1 MIRLNSEADSKVWM
15 EEDYNCN
22 YDYKALIV
30 LSGLFIFHL
39 ESFSRDIKWRDSMK
53 SSKLNKLVKIS
64 VLGTIGFLL
73 MFIEIPIP
81 IFPEFLKIDISDIPA
96 LVGGFALGPV
106 AGILIE
112 FMKNILHGIFKGST
126 VFVGEIANFLVG
138 SVLVGISAYI
148 YKRDKTKKGAIVG
161 LAIGAICMSI
171 VAGILNY
178 YVLLPLYE
186 KALNFPIKAVV
197 AIGNKLNPKIVDLKS
212 FIFWSIIPFNLL
224 KGVVVSLITAVIYKN
239 VSPILHERK

>member
-1 MIRLNSEADSKVWM
+1 
-15 EEDYNCN
+15 
-22 YDYKALIV
+22 
-30 LSGLFIFHL
+30 
-39 ESFSRDIKWRDSMK
+39 MK
-53 SSKLNKLVKIS
+53 NSKLNKLVKIS

-81 IFPEFLKIDISDIPA
+81 IFPDFLQIDISDIPA

-112 FMKNILHGIFKGST
+112 FMKNILHSIFKGST
-126 VFVGEIANFLVG
+126 VFVGEFANFLVG
-138 SVLVGISAYI
+138 SVLVGVSSYI
-148 YKRDKTKKGAIVG
+148 YKRDKTKKGALVG
-161 LAIGAICMSI
+161 LAIGTICMSL
-171 VAGILNY
+171 VAGLFTY

-186 KALNFPIKAVV
+186 KALNFPIKAIV

-224 KGVVVSLITAVIYKN
+224 KGAIVSLITSVIYKS
-239 VSPILHERK
+239 VSPILHEEK

>member
-1 MIRLNSEADSKVWM
+1 
-15 EEDYNCN
+15 
-22 YDYKALIV
+22 
-30 LSGLFIFHL
+30 
-39 ESFSRDIKWRDSMK
+39 MK

-148 YKRDKTKKGAIVG
+148 YKRDKTKKGANSGISHRDNMYVYSSRIIK
-161 LAIGAICMSI
+161 LLCSFAII
-171 VAGILNY
+171 
-178 YVLLPLYE
+178 
-186 KALNFPIKAVV
+186 
-197 AIGNKLNPKIVDLKS
+197 
-212 FIFWSIIPFNLL
+212 
-224 KGVVVSLITAVIYKN
+224 
-239 VSPILHERK
+239 

>member
-1 MIRLNSEADSKVWM
+1 
-15 EEDYNCN
+15 
-22 YDYKALIV
+22 
-30 LSGLFIFHL
+30 
-39 ESFSRDIKWRDSMK
+39 MK
-53 SSKLNKLVKIS
+53 NSKLNKLVKIS

-148 YKRDKTKKGAIVG
+148 YKKR
-161 LAIGAICMSI
+161 
-171 VAGILNY
+171 
-178 YVLLPLYE
+178 
-186 KALNFPIKAVV
+186 
-197 AIGNKLNPKIVDLKS
+197 
-212 FIFWSIIPFNLL
+212 
-224 KGVVVSLITAVIYKN
+224 
-239 VSPILHERK
+239 

>member
-1 MIRLNSEADSKVWM
+1 
-15 EEDYNCN
+15 
-22 YDYKALIV
+22 
-30 LSGLFIFHL
+30 
-39 ESFSRDIKWRDSMK
+39 MK
-53 SSKLNKLVKIS
+53 NSKLNKLVKIS

-148 YKRDKTKKGAIVG
+148 YKKDKTKKGAIVG
-161 LAIGAICMSI
+161 LTIGTICMSI
-171 VAGILNY
+171 VAGL
-178 YVLLPLYE
+178 
-186 KALNFPIKAVV
+186 
-197 AIGNKLNPKIVDLKS
+197 
-212 FIFWSIIPFNLL
+212 
-224 KGVVVSLITAVIYKN
+224 
-239 VSPILHERK
+239 

>member
-1 MIRLNSEADSKVWM
+1 MRN
-15 EEDYNCN
+15 N
-22 YDYKALIV
+22 
-30 LSGLFIFHL
+30 
-39 ESFSRDIKWRDSMK
+39 
-53 SSKLNKLVKIS
+53 KLNKLVKIS

-112 FMKNILHGIFKGST
+112 FMKNILHGIFKGGT
-126 VFVGEIANFLVG
+126 VFVGEFANFLVG
-138 SVLVGISAYI
+138 SVLVGVSSYI
-148 YKRDKTKKGAIVG
+148 YKRHKTKKEALLG
-161 LAIGAICMSI
+161 LVIGTICMSVI
-171 VAGILNY
+171 AGLFNY

-186 KALNFPIKAVV
+186 KALNFPIEAIV

-212 FIFWSIIPFNLL
+212 FVYWSIIPFNLL
-224 KGVVVSLITAVIYKN
+224 KGVAVSIITVLIYKS

>member
-1 MIRLNSEADSKVWM
+1 
-15 EEDYNCN
+15 
-22 YDYKALIV
+22 
-30 LSGLFIFHL
+30 
-39 ESFSRDIKWRDSMK
+39 MK

-81 IFPEFLKIDISDIPA
+81 IFPDFLQIDISDIPA

-112 FMKNILHGIFKGST
+112 FMKNILHSIFKGNT

-148 YKRDKTKKGAIVG
+148 YKRDKTKKVQ
-161 LAIGAICMSI
+161 
-171 VAGILNY
+171 
-178 YVLLPLYE
+178 
-186 KALNFPIKAVV
+186 
-197 AIGNKLNPKIVDLKS
+197 
-212 FIFWSIIPFNLL
+212 
-224 KGVVVSLITAVIYKN
+224 
-239 VSPILHERK
+239 